1 MPLLDTANL
10 LTKGLLYAVSLGAIG
25 AALHGTLERFDRNE
39 SRFGIP
45 ISGEV

>member
-1 MPLLDTANL
+1 MKARFLDPSAVARAYRDPLSW
-10 LTKGLLYAVSLGAIG
+10 VS
-25 AALHGTLERFDRNE
+25 LERFDRNE